1 MEEQSG
7 KWSMTLLIT
16 DNLTSRMLL
25 AAPVAEAN
33 DAGALDGFID
43 IFRRDIL
50 RLGDGDEE
58 SHEHD

>member
-1 MEEQSG
+1 
-7 KWSMTLLIT
+7 MTLLIT